1 MYEEHLHV
9 VDDDDDDDDDDST
22 EEWLPVGMSV
32 VTKQSLN
39 PEIRDANTTNNDTLD
54 QESTK
59 DLNATIDTIDKFEP
73 NTIDANAQQ
82 KSKRLDKTKNQ
93 ATSPDVIANEE
104 EFVQQKL
111 KTNDDLQE
119 RLDGIDNLLENL
131 QEEEW
136 ANKEKEEEQGSR
148 TEKDK
153 EESTDA

>member
-104 EFVQQKL
+104 
-111 KTNDDLQE
+111 DLQE